1 MLLQGT
7 LVNVAAVIVGSGVG
21 LLVGDRMSEKF
32 KKADWASI
40 VRFGQE
46 LLTEKTKDLP
56 GTVRGPEGEFAVDA
70 RERIAAFVDLI
81 VKALKG

>member
-1 MLLQGT
+1 VRKKVVLELELDVDQGERLGADLCYLL
-7 LVNVAAVIVGSGVG
+7 
-21 LLVGDRMSEKF
+21 
-32 KKADWASI
+32 
-40 VRFGQE
+40 
-46 LLTEKTKDLP
+46 EKTKDLP